1 MERQIQETL
10 FKTKYSELT
19 DWICR
24 ERERPE
30 LGIKRWSP
38 AQVTEQMIR
47 KGFLAASGQHLEN
60 LISNRLRVTER
71 LMRFKRRKE
80 LG

>member
-19 DWICR
+19 DWIFR

-38 AQVTEQMIR
+38 AQVTEQM
-47 KGFLAASGQHLEN
+47 KCLS
-60 LISNRLRVTER
+60 
-71 LMRFKRRKE
+71 KE
-80 LG
+80 